1 MGVMIVAGFAFLI
14 YTLVNRVSTLEPAVV
29 SSEDAVELAVAPGE
43 TVKSVSL
50 SRGRLAIHVTGADG
64 SEAIIVYSLARQG
77 IVQRINIKPQ

>member
-14 YTLVNRVSTLEPAVV
+14 YTLVNRASTLEPAVI

-43 TVKSVSL
+43 SVRSVSL
-50 SRGRLAIHVTGADG
+50 SRGRLAIHVRGPDG